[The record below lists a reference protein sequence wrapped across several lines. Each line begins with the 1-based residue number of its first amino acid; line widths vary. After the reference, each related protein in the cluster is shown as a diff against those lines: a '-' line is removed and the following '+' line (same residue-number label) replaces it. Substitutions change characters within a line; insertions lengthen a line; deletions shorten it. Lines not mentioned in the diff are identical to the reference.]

1 MTRKAFIASAAAF
14 AAVPNILHA
23 SGSAKRVF
31 KVALVG
37 CGWRGA
43 GTDDGVTGCADDI
56 VAAAKLLGC
65 EVKFTAF
72 ADFFV
77 ERAKKQCR
85 KWGVDEKFAFG
96 GANGYKR
103 AIATDCDIVILATP
117 PIFRARHVEACVAAG
132 KHMFVEKP
140 IAADPKGV
148 RDFIA
153 ACEKAEAAGL
163 SVLAGTCVRYRR
175 NVMNMRR
182 PIRDGAIG
190 RIVAARVNR
199 CQDGLPTYMHLRE
212 PGMTN
217 AAYLCNSWY
226 AFIEMSGE
234 LLVDQT
240 LHEQDL
246 VNWFVGRAPQSA
258 FGQAGRWRR
267 PLGNG
272 CDEIFVDFDYG
283 DMLHCATS
291 ARHVSGCYNINE
303 AVLIGT
309 EGTAVLRKGITR
321 YDGKPVALDDTY
333 DGFAPTQ
340 LAERHVVAEHV
351 DLLQGILNG
360 RPVMK
365 WRHVVESTATC
376 IMGTLAAYTGKQL
389 TMKDILSPNPS
400 DLMKR
405 IEAPFTAE
413 DFELTEDVPLPVDG
427 RSRFIPGLV

>member
-1 MTRKAFIASAAAF
+1 MSITRRGFLGASAAV
-14 AAVPNILHA
+14 AAMPAMNAVA
-23 SGSAKRVF
+23 GMKKTV
-31 KVALVG
+31 KVGAVG
-37 CGWRGA
+37 CGLRGSGAIQDIFDA
-43 GTDDGVTGCADDI
+43 G
-56 VAAAKLLGC
+56 KLLG
-65 EVKFTAF
+65 VDIRFTAF
-72 ADFFV
+72 SDFFKD
-77 ERAKKQCR
+77 RASKQCK
-85 KWGVDEKFAFG
+85 KWGIDEKNAFG
-96 GANGYKR
+96 GANGYKEVLKSG
-103 AIATDCDIVILATP
+103 CEIVILATP

-140 IAADPKGV
+140 IAPDPKGV

-153 ACEKAEAAGL
+153 ACEKAEADRL

-182 PIRDGAIG
+182 PIREGAIG

-226 AFIEMSGE
+226 AFMEMSGE

-240 LHEQDL
+240 MHEQDL

-291 ARHVSGCYNINE
+291 ARHVSDCYDINE

-309 EGTAVLRKGITR
+309 EGTAVLRQGITR
-321 YDGKPVALDDTY
+321 YDGKPVTLDDTY
-333 DGFAPTQ
+333 DGFGPIQ
-340 LAERHVVAEHV
+340 LSGRNMVAEHV
-351 DLLQGILNG
+351 DLLQGYLEG

-365 WRHVVESTATC
+365 WRHVAESTATC
-376 IMGTLAAYTGKQL
+376 IMGTLAAYTGQRL
-389 TMKDILSPNPS
+389 TMKDILDPNPS
-400 DLMKR
+400 ALMKR
-405 IEAPFTAE
+405 LEAPFTAE

-427 RSRFIPGLV
+427 RSRFIPGCV